1 MKQTRALTEG
11 AILLAIFILLL
22 LVSLYI
28 PVFGIIFSIFLP
40 VPFILYTM
48 RHDVRNAALV
58 FACSLLL
65 SFIIG
70 SFVALGFAFL
80 FGPSGIVIGELWKNR
95 KSRYFTFLLGTI
107 TYLISIVALYAASI
121 LFFHVNMIQEMEQMM
136 NELLKTVSETMSS
149 LGQAQNEKAIERL
162 QQMVDLIPY
171 VMPTTFLFSAAF
183 LSFLTTLTAAPIV
196 KRLGYQIEPWPP
208 FRLLVFP
215 KSLLWYYL
223 IVLILSMLPL
233 EQGSYLFTAVLN
245 ISIVL
250 QWCLIIQG
258 LSFIYFYAH
267 EKGWTKSIPIALT
280 ICIFI
285 LPFLLNIVR
294 ILGII
299 DLGFDL
305 RKRLKI
311 T

>member
-121 LFFHVNMIQEMEQMM
+121 LFFHVNMFQEMEQMM
-136 NELLKTVSETMSS
+136 NESLKTVSETMSS

>member
-11 AILLAIFILLL
+11 AIILAIFVLLL
-22 LVSLYI
+22 LVLLYLPI
-28 PVFGIIFSIFLP
+28 FGIIFSIFLP

-48 RHDVRNAALV
+48 RHDVRNATLV
-58 FACSLLL
+58 FASSLIL
-65 SFIIG
+65 SFLIG

-80 FGPSGIVIGELWKNR
+80 FGPAGIVIGQLWKKG
-95 KSRYFTFLLGTI
+95 KSRYFTILLGSVA
-107 TYLISIVALYAASI
+107 YLISIVALYAASVV
-121 LFFHVNMIQEMEQMM
+121 FFHINMIQEMEQMM
-136 NELLKTVSETMSS
+136 NESLKTVSETMSS
-149 LGQAQNEKAIERL
+149 LGQAPNEKAMERL
-162 QQMVDLIPY
+162 QEMVDLIPY
-171 VMPTTFLFSAAF
+171 VMPSTFLFSAAG
-183 LSFLTTLTAAPIV
+183 LTFFTMLTAAPIV
-196 KRLGYQIEPWPP
+196 KRLGYQIQPWPP
-208 FRLLVFP
+208 FRLFMLP

-223 IVLILSMLPL
+223 IVLVLSMFPL
-233 EQGSYLFTAVLN
+233 KHGSYIFTAVLN

-250 QWCLIIQG
+250 QWCLILQG

-305 RKRLKI
+305 RKRFKI

>member
-136 NELLKTVSETMSS
+136 NESLKTVSETMSS

>member
-136 NELLKTVSETMSS
+136 NESLKTVSETMSS

-250 QWCLIIQG
+250 QWCFIIQG